1 MIKLKDILKEIGDAS
16 VPGYSWTLKPG
27 SGFGGYFYQFETDSG
42 LTYEVTF
49 AGSYGT
55 YDVSFYTIDKDGDEM
70 STSEETNMGEQY
82 GIMSTMVDIIQDF
95 RNNQSPEPVE
105 QLDIVPDKSGTDS
118 DGFNYN
124 RRYKMYAA
132 YIEKLRWMLGIKDV
146 DYDSEI
152 ITIEFELDY
161 PSNHPYDST
170 GIKDKK

>member
-1 MIKLKDILKEIGDAS
+1 
-16 VPGYSWTLKPG
+16 
-27 SGFGGYFYQFETDSG
+27 
-42 LTYEVTF
+42 
-49 AGSYGT
+49 
-55 YDVSFYTIDKDGDEM
+55 
-70 STSEETNMGEQY
+70 MGEQY
-82 GIMSTMVDIIQDF
+82 AIMSTMVDIIQDF

-161 PSNHPYDST
+161 PSKHPYDST